1 MWNEQAHSGPVQVI
15 GSVYRY
21 KVLAAIVTMQRAQ
34 TKYDELCS
42 NRRNNKFYSR
52 SLNYKTLYSGN

>member
-1 MWNEQAHSGPVQVI
+1 MWNEQLTQGWYKSLAVFYHG
-15 GSVYRY
+15 

-34 TKYDELCS
+34 TKYDELSS
-42 NRRNNKFYSR
+42 NTRNNKFYSR